1 MQTDTGS
8 NVCCYDRLWH
18 GGARHTLWKG
28 LWQQAAGLDGALWH
42 HGSCGGPP
50 VLAGR
55 TPSHPGSVVHCWCCW
70 RWVHLSPWL
79 CLVQFSGENGKSR
92 SYTTLNLP
100 VGLVNVT
107 EFVPAVWFLYIFF
120 LSLVSVMSL
129 CRQVYQLEM
138 CGPPVRCLLCPFVS
152 RSINLKCVGPQSGV
166 CYVPLSVG
174 VSTWNV
180 GGPQWEAS
188 QPLNGCSGV
197 CCALLSTTKWL
208 IRCLLPVAVCRS
220 VSCGLLCLIINYW
233 MVNQV
238 SFACLLSVGLS
249 AVVCCA

>member
-120 LSLVSVMSL
+120 SVW
-129 CRQVYQLEM
+129 
-138 CGPPVRCLLCPFVS
+138 CLLCPFVS
-152 RSINLKCVGPQSGV
+152 RCINLKCVGPQSGVCYVPLSAGVSTCVGPQSGV

-180 GGPQWEAS
+180 WAPSQVSVMSLRQQVYQLEMCGPPVRCLLCPLVSRCINLKCGGPQWEAS

-197 CCALLSTTKWL
+197 CCALLSTTK
-208 IRCLLPVAVCRS
+208 S
-220 VSCGLLCLIINYW
+220 VNG
-233 MVNQV
+233 
-238 SFACLLSVGLS
+238 
-249 AVVCCA
+249 

>member
-50 VLAGR
+50 VLARR
-55 TPSHPGSVVHCWCCW
+55 TPSHPGSMVHCWCCW

-100 VGLVNVT
+100 AGLVNVT
-107 EFVPAVWFLYIFF
+107 EIVPAVWFFF
-120 LSLVSVMSL
+120 S
-129 CRQVYQLEM
+129 
-138 CGPPVRCLLCPFVS
+138 
-152 RSINLKCVGPQSGV
+152 QSGV

-174 VSTWNV
+174 VPTWNVWGPQSGVCYVLLSVGVSTWNV
-180 GGPQWEAS
+180 GAPNQVSVMSLCQQVYQLEMWGPPVRS
-188 QPLNGCSGV
+188 QP
-197 CCALLSTTKWL
+197 ATKWL
-208 IRCLLPVAVCRS
+208 FRCLL
-220 VSCGLLCLIINYW
+220 CLVVNY
-233 MVNQV
+233 
-238 SFACLLSVGLS
+238 
-249 AVVCCA
+249 